1 MVWIQGFS
9 IDIYIH
15 HKLICSDIRQDEN
28 IMKGKTRSSDI
39 VSLQNMLDATS
50 SSIQIV
56 GPDGVY
62 IDCNAA
68 TYAMFRANNVE
79 DIIGK
84 PPSVLSPAHQSDGT
98 DSNDGAAQYI
108 KQAFSGEVVSFEW
121 EHQRFDGSIF
131 PCKVTLQLIE
141 YEGKTCLM
149 GTIIDISDM
158 VALRQKSE
166 FIIANAPTPIID
178 LKPDLSITY
187 ANRAFADLIDTPFAE
202 IQKMKVT
209 DFDIRNRVGRSL
221 SEGIETKSQV
231 HGDLDAVIASGTKH
245 LQYYYTPFFDDDGD
259 LLSIFAYYIDKT
271 EEKNAVRD
279 IIALTDKCQA
289 GSLDAR
295 LDAAQYSGEHR
306 LLMEGINGTLDSIT
320 GPLNVAAEYVDRIAK
335 GDLPPRIT
343 EEYNGDFNEIKN
355 NLNNCIDAIHH
366 LIRDTGML
374 SGAAVEG
381 RLNSRAE
388 ASEHLGDYRK
398 IVEGMND
405 MLDAVITPLRD
416 AGTVLER
423 MAINDHTKGMD
434 ESAYQGD
441 FVSLASNINAVRT
454 RVNHIAGS
462 IEKISHGDL
471 SELAEYQKI
480 GRRSEQDRVV
490 PGLIKAFENL
500 QALTRDTT
508 LLVDAASHGNFNIR
522 ADVSR
527 HEGEY
532 QKIIEGI
539 NATVDTIADKVAW
552 YESIL
557 DAVQFPIH
565 VTDMDMNWTYM
576 NKAFE
581 DVLLKNKVI
590 KDRKSAY
597 GLPCHTA
604 NATICK
610 TDNCGIHQLRT
621 KGVTESYFEWQG
633 MNGKQVTK
641 PVMNAKGE
649 QVGFVETVQDLTEQ
663 LNQIAYYESILD
675 AVPMGITVTDL
686 DSRWTFVN
694 KAVETMLKKSRK
706 ELLGHHC
713 SEWGA
718 NICKSDNCGIKR
730 LKKGFSNT
738 KFEQD
743 GGYFNVD
750 CAYVYDLRGER
761 VGHVEVVGD
770 VTAMT
775 RVEKYLDEAV
785 YNITF
790 CLGQFAKGKTDFD
803 VRIPEADQ
811 YTQDVRKKIADLADN
826 LHQARDS
833 VKNLVVQANTLA
845 KGAIQ
850 GDLKNRADITQV
862 AGDFAE
868 VLSGINET
876 LESVVTPVQEA
887 IRVADL
893 YARRDFTARFD
904 SSLHVAGEWVGFKTA
919 LDNIGIQICDAIGAI
934 NKQILD
940 LASNAEEAT
949 ASVQEISA
957 GAQQIAKNAG
967 SVSVNAEQGDD
978 GITQVLK
985 AMEDLT
991 ITVGEVSQRAEKVS
1005 GSATEANLISKE
1017 GIDLAKKSES
1027 AMQGITGS
1035 TNEVDLIVRE
1045 INQQMEEIG
1054 KIVRLITDISNQTNL
1069 LALNAAIEAA
1079 RAGEAG
1085 RGFAV
1090 VAAEVK
1096 SLAQD
1101 SRGSAENIADMIAN
1115 LQAKAKKANDAI
1127 ILAGT
1132 AVEDGNRSLEET
1144 VGAFSKIAG
1153 SIEDITRNAMD
1164 MASSSE
1170 EQAASVEEITAS
1182 VNEVSVLIQGTSREA
1197 GDAAAA
1203 TEEASASIEQI
1214 GRVVA
1219 NVSGIAE
1226 SISREMTKFKV

>member
-1 MVWIQGFS
+1 M
-9 IDIYIH
+9 
-15 HKLICSDIRQDEN
+15 N
-28 IMKGKTRSSDI
+28 GKTRTSDI
-39 VSLQNMLDATS
+39 ASLQNILDATS
-50 SSIQIV
+50 SSIQII
-56 GPDGVY
+56 GPEGVY

-68 TYAMFRANNVE
+68 TYAMFRANTVE

-84 PPSVLSPAHQSDGT
+84 PPSILSPEKQRNGT
-98 DSNDGAAQYI
+98 DSNEGAAQFI
-108 KQAFSGEVVSFEW
+108 QMAFSGEVVSFEW
-121 EHQRFDGSIF
+121 EHKRLDGSIF
-131 PCKVTLQLIE
+131 PCQVTLQLIE

-149 GTIIDISDM
+149 ATIVDITDV
-158 VALRQKSE
+158 VALRKKSE

-187 ANRAFADLIDTPFAE
+187 ANHAFAVLTDKSIEE

-209 DFDIRNRVGRSL
+209 DFDVRNRAGGSL
-221 SEGIETKSQV
+221 AEGIETKSQV
-231 HGDLDAVIASGTKH
+231 HGDLDAVVASGTKH
-245 LQYYYTPFFDDDGD
+245 LQYYYTPFFAEDGN

-279 IIALTDKCQA
+279 IIALTEQSQA

-295 LDAAQYSGEHR
+295 VDPAPYSGELK
-306 LLMEGINGTLDSIT
+306 LLMEGINGTLDSIIS
-320 GPLNVAAEYVDRIAK
+320 PLNVAAEYVDRISK

-355 NLNNCIDAIHH
+355 NLNNCIDAIHQ
-366 LIRDTGML
+366 LISDAGML
-374 SGAAVEG
+374 SVAAVEG
-381 RLNSRAE
+381 RLETRADVTK
-388 ASEHLGDYRK
+388 HLGDYRK
-398 IVEGMND
+398 IVEGINNS
-405 MLDAVITPLRD
+405 LDAVITPLRD
-416 AGTVLER
+416 AGAVLER
-423 MAINDHTKGMD
+423 MAVNDHTKAMD
-434 ESAYQGD
+434 ESAYLGD
-441 FVSLASNINAVRT
+441 FVSLASNINAVRD

-471 SELAEYQKI
+471 SELAEYRQI
-480 GRRSEQDRVV
+480 GRRSEQDRIV
-490 PGLIKAFENL
+490 PGFIKAFENL

-508 LLVDAASHGNFNIR
+508 MLVDAASQGNFNVR

-532 QKIIEGI
+532 RRIIEGI

-552 YESIL
+552 FESIL
-557 DAVQFPIH
+557 DAIPFPVS
-565 VTDMDMNWTYM
+565 VTDLNMNWTFL
-576 NKAFE
+576 NPA
-581 DVLLKNKVI
+581 
-590 KDRKSAY
+590 
-597 GLPCHTA
+597 TA
-604 NATICK
+604 KMANVDK
-610 TDNCGIHQLRT
+610 
-621 KGVTESYFEWQG
+621 
-633 MNGKQVTK
+633 KQAIGTQC
-641 PVMNAKGE
+641 N
-649 QVGFVETVQDLTEQ
+649 
-663 LNQIAYYESILD
+663 
-675 AVPMGITVTDL
+675 
-686 DSRWTFVN
+686 RWN
-694 KAVETMLKKSRK
+694 
-706 ELLGHHC
+706 
-713 SEWGA
+713 A
-718 NICKSDNCGIKR
+718 NICRTKDCGIECLRAGKR
-730 LKKGFSNT
+730 ETF
-738 KFEQD
+738 FEQE
-743 GGYFNVD
+743 GGFFKVD
-750 CAYVYDLRGER
+750 VGYVKDASGKDI
-761 VGHVEVVGD
+761 GHVEVIQD
-770 VTAMT
+770 ITAIKK
-775 RVEKYLDEAV
+775 VEKYLDESV
-785 YNITF
+785 RNISY
-790 CLGQFAKGKTDFD
+790 CLGMFANGKTDFE
-803 VRIPEADQ
+803 VRIPESDQ
-811 YTQDVRKKIADLADN
+811 YTDDVRKKIVDLTVN
-826 LHQARDS
+826 LHRARDS
-833 VKNLVVQANTLA
+833 VKNLVVQAKSLA

-862 AGDFAE
+862 TGDFAE
-868 VLSGINET
+868 VLSGINDT

-887 IRVADL
+887 IRVANE
-893 YARRDFTARFD
+893 YANANFSARVD
-904 SSLHVAGEWVGFKTA
+904 SSLKVAGDWVGFKTA

-934 NKQILD
+934 NKQILE

-949 ASVQEISA
+949 ASVEEVSA
-957 GAQQIAKNAG
+957 GAQQIARNTG
-967 SVSVNAEQGDD
+967 SVSANAEQGDD

-1005 GSATEANLISKE
+1005 HSATEANQFSKE

-1027 AMQGITGS
+1027 AMKGITGS
-1035 TNEVDLIVRE
+1035 TSEVDQIVRE

-1101 SRGSAENIADMIAN
+1101 SRASAENIADMIAN

-1127 ILAGT
+1127 IAAGT
-1132 AVEDGNRSLEET
+1132 AVEDGNHALEET
-1144 VGAFSKIAG
+1144 VSAFTKIAE

-1182 VNEVSVLIQGTSREA
+1182 VNEVSVLIQGTAREA
-1197 GDAAAA
+1197 QDAAAA

-1226 SISREMTKFKV
+1226 SISREMTKFKI